1 MAEYS
6 TEFAPFVSR
15 MREEGLPE
23 IFIDNFAAYYE
34 QLLAGETGMIPEVAI
49 EPVTALPNAEEFEP
63 RLAEIGR
70 AAFPQT
76 ALIKLNGGLGTGM
89 GMEQAKSL
97 LKVKQDY
104 TFLDI
109 IAHQALQADVPLV
122 LMNSFVTEEDSLA
135 LLSRYNGLNDTVPR
149 SFLQHKQPKI
159 AEADLGLVS
168 WPDDP
173 SLEWCPPGHGDIYIA
188 LQTSGMLQRLLD
200 AGYRYAFVSN
210 ADNLGAVLD
219 ASLLGYFVESGAPFM
234 MEVAERTAM
243 DRKGGHLAQR
253 PSPNGATQLIL
264 RESAQC
270 PAEDMAA
277 FQDIGRYRYFNTN
290 NLWLHLPSLRRVLA
304 ERGGRLGLP
313 LIRNRKTVD
322 PRDKQSPGVYQL
334 ETAMGS
340 AIAVFEGARAVCV
353 PRSRFAPVKKTDDLL
368 AVRSDA
374 YVLTGDFRIISNPER
389 QLGALEVELDHAYY
403 QFISQ
408 FEERFPEGPPSL
420 LHCRRLR
427 VVGDHLFSGGIEVR
441 GDVDLRNE
449 NGRQIIIPTGSIL
462 EG

>member
-1 MAEYS
+1 MAEYPAQ
-6 TEFAPFVSR
+6 FAPFASR
-15 MREEGLPE
+15 MQEERLPE
-23 IFIDNFAAYYE
+23 IFIANFAAYYQ
-34 QLLAGETGMIPEVAI
+34 QLLAGETGMISEADI
-49 EPVTALPNAEEFEP
+49 EPVAELPRAEALEP

-70 AAFPQT
+70 AAFPQA
-76 ALIKLNGGLGTGM
+76 ALIKLNGGLGTSM
-89 GMEQAKSL
+89 GMDQAKSL
-97 LKVKQDY
+97 LKVKDGY

-109 IAHQALQADVPLV
+109 IAHQAIQASVPLV
-122 LMNSFVTEEDSLA
+122 LMNSFATEKDSLA
-135 LLSRYNGLNDTVPR
+135 LLSHYESLNDSIPL

-159 AEADLGLVS
+159 AVADLSPIS

-173 SLEWCPPGHGDIYIA
+173 SLEWCPPGHGDIYVA

-253 PSPNGATQLIL
+253 PSPNGTPQLIL

-270 PAEDMAA
+270 PEEDMEA
-277 FQDIGRYRYFNTN
+277 FQDISRHRYFNTN
-290 NLWLHLPSLRRVLA
+290 NLWLHLPALQQVLA
-304 ERGGRLGLP
+304 EQGGRFKLP
-313 LIRNRKTVD
+313 LIRNYKTVD

-340 AIAVFEGARAVCV
+340 AIAVFEGAQAICV

-368 AVRSDA
+368 AVQSDA
-374 YVLTGDFRIISNPER
+374 YVLTDDFRVIPNPER
-389 QLGALEVELDHAYY
+389 QLGALEVELDPAYY
-403 QFISQ
+403 QFIHQ
-408 FEERFPEGPPSL
+408 FEERFPQGPPSL

-427 VVGDHLFSGGIEVR
+427 VVGDHLFSAAVQVR
-441 GDVDLRNE
+441 GDVLLRNDDE
-449 NGRQIIIPTGSIL
+449 QQVIIPAGTVL

>member
-1 MAEYS
+1 MKKTSAQ
-6 TEFAPFVSR
+6 FAPFASR

-34 QLLAGETGMIPEVAI
+34 QLQAGETGLIPETTIA
-49 EPVTALPNAEEFEP
+49 PVTALSNAEDFAP
-63 RLAEIGR
+63 RLAESGR
-70 AAFPQT
+70 SAFSQT
-76 ALIKLNGGLGTGM
+76 ALIKLNGGLGTSM

-97 LKVKQDY
+97 LKVKQSY

-109 IAHQALQADVPLV
+109 IAHQAMQVGVPLV
-122 LMNSFVTEEDSLA
+122 LMNSFATEEDSLA
-135 LLSRYNGLNDTVPR
+135 LLSRYPQLNDSIPP

-159 AEADLGLVS
+159 SAADLGLAS
-168 WPDDP
+168 WPADP
-173 SLEWCPPGHGDIYIA
+173 SLEWCPPGHGDIYVA
-188 LQTSGMLQRLLD
+188 LQTSGMLQKLLD

-210 ADNLGAVLD
+210 ADNLGAILD

-253 PSPNGATQLIL
+253 PSPAGKPQLIL

-270 PAEDMAA
+270 PPEDMDA

-290 NLWLHLPSLRRVLA
+290 NLWLHLPALKRVIE

-313 LIRNRKTVD
+313 LIRNHKTVD
-322 PRDKQSPGVYQL
+322 PRDKNSPAVYQL

-340 AIAVFEGARAVCV
+340 AIAVFAGSQAVCV
-353 PRSRFAPVKKTDDLL
+353 PRTRFAPVKKTDDLL
-368 AVRSDA
+368 AVQSDA
-374 YVLTGDFRIISNPER
+374 YVLTDDFRVIPNPER
-389 QLGALEVELDHAYY
+389 QLGALVVELDPVYY
-403 QFISQ
+403 QFVSQ

-427 VVGDHLFSGGIEVR
+427 VEGDYQFLGGVQVR
-441 GDVDLRNE
+441 GDVMLRNE
-449 NGRQIIIPTGSIL
+449 SGRQVVIAAGTIY
-462 EG
+462 

>member
-1 MAEYS
+1 MQEA
-6 TEFAPFVSR
+6 
-15 MREEGLPE
+15 GLPE

-34 QLLAGETGMIPEVAI
+34 QLQAGETGMIPEAAI
-49 EPVTALPNAEEFEP
+49 EPVTDLPDVRAFDP
-63 RLAEIGR
+63 RLAEVGR
-70 AAFPQT
+70 SAFKQT
-76 ALIKLNGGLGTGM
+76 VLIKLNGGLGTSM

-97 LKVKQDY
+97 LKVKHSY

-109 IAHQALQADVPLV
+109 IAHQALLAGVPLV
-122 LMNSFVTEEDSLA
+122 LMNSFATEGDSLA
-135 LLSRYNGLNDTVPR
+135 LLARYEGLNRVTSL

-159 AEADLGLVS
+159 SATDLGPVS
-168 WPDDP
+168 WPADP
-173 SLEWCPPGHGDIYIA
+173 ALEWCPPGHGDIYVA
-188 LQTSGMLQRLLD
+188 LQTSGMLPKLLD

-210 ADNLGAVLD
+210 ADNLGAILD
-219 ASLLGYFVESGAPFM
+219 AALLGFFVESGAPLM

-243 DRKGGHLAQR
+243 DRKGGHLAQQR
-253 PSPNGATQLIL
+253 TAGGAPQLIL

-270 PAEDMAA
+270 PPEDVEA

-290 NLWLHLPSLRRVLA
+290 NLWLHLPALQRLLA

-322 PRDKQSPGVYQL
+322 PRDKTSPAVFQL
-334 ETAMGS
+334 ETAMGA
-340 AIAVFEGARAVCV
+340 AIAVFEGSQAVCV

-374 YVLTGDFRIISNPER
+374 YVLTADFRVVPNPER
-389 QLGALEVELDHAYY
+389 EAESVVVELDPSYY

-420 LHCRRLR
+420 LRCRRLR
-427 VVGDHLFSGGIEVR
+427 VQGDFLFSGDVQVC
-441 GDVDLRNE
+441 GDVLLQNQDHH
-449 NGRQIIIPTGSIL
+449 QVIIPPGALL
-462 EG
+462 E